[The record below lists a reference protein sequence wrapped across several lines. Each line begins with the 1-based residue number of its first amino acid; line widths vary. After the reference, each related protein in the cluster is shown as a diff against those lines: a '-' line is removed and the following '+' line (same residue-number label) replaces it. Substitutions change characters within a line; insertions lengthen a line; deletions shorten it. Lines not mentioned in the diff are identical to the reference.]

1 MGRVFSQDKFTM
13 ENIHGYVKRT
23 KKPPMTFN
31 MVNSEGVKETNQDS
45 SLDTNMKPQLF
56 IV

>member
-1 MGRVFSQDKFTM
+1 
-13 ENIHGYVKRT
+13 
-23 KKPPMTFN
+23 MTFN